1 MRRSLNLSKL
11 KDRPRTTI
19 TSREALKDAVPFKWS
34 KDVLEGKK
42 KITVNGKATI
52 EK

>member
-19 TSREALKDAVPFKWS
+19 TSREALKDVAPFKWS

-42 KITVNGKATI
+42 KITVSGKATI